1 MTLAYVL
8 ITITSPA
15 LYAGEE
21 LITTHPVECAAS
33 VDRFLSALEA
43 NGFTADAKCFYTSA
57 PVTSPRP
64 QPRGARSL

>member
-1 MTLAYVL
+1 MNLAFVI

-21 LITTHPVECAAS
+21 LITTQPVECAAS
-33 VDRFLSALEA
+33 VDRFLTALEA
-43 NGFTADAKCFYTSA
+43 NGFTADARCEYTFA
-57 PVTSPRP
+57 PAQSPRP